1 MVPCHVRQHVFSRAP
16 SLIERPRGPRLA
28 PPTPTIRIIA
38 CAGVSPMAATAT
50 LSRAPCMRCAESRA
64 GQLLQVSACRMVRKR
79 QKRKCRVAA
88 YFAASI
94 LRDPSG
100 PESTDHA
107 PIRPAAAKTRVQ
119 NRFLMADRAQ
129 AQARG
134 FLRLGSGSRA
144 GWFETE
150 GDTGCRHGYLV
161 EKKRRGRGAIG
172 VHSRVG
178 RRLGGSIFFR
188 RG

>member
-1 MVPCHVRQHVFSRAP
+1 MAEGWQSYYTLRPAPVLDLALLTAHCYHGFYHESIAPYPTKKSATRSREMVPCDVRQHVFSRAP

-94 LRDPSG
+94 LRDPSS
-100 PESTDHA
+100 PES
-107 PIRPAAAKTRVQ
+107 
-119 NRFLMADRAQ
+119 
-129 AQARG
+129 
-134 FLRLGSGSRA
+134 
-144 GWFETE
+144 
-150 GDTGCRHGYLV
+150 
-161 EKKRRGRGAIG
+161 
-172 VHSRVG
+172 VHSGPNSPAVAE
-178 RRLGGSIFFR
+178 IECTKIV
-188 RG
+188 